1 MAAAPACIAIEVDEM
16 LKRRRT
22 VEQRTA
28 ALPRV
33 MILSERVALMEKEK
47 DAAMDNLRK
56 LAPCDRH
63 AEAFST
69 ALKKL
74 HAELVAARQRNNGRG
89 PSAILVWNAL
99 ERCATSRFDGTVLR
113 SLRGSPRMAGQRTFA
128 GQVETWLP
136 MLSAPPP
143 SPSSSVLTPP
153 PAA

>member
-1 MAAAPACIAIEVDEM
+1 MMA
-16 LKRRRT
+16 RRRKA

-33 MILSERVALMEKEK
+33 MTMSERVALMEKEK
-47 DAAMDNLRK
+47 DAAMNNLRE
-56 LAPCDRH
+56 LARQCDEH
-63 AEAFST
+63 AEAFSG

-74 HAELVAARQRNNGRG
+74 HAEIVAARQRNNGRG

-113 SLRGSPRMAGQRTFA
+113 SLRGSPRVAGQRTFT
-128 GQVETWLP
+128 GQVEQWLP
-136 MLSAPPP
+136 MLTAPQPPP
-143 SPSSSVLTPP
+143 SAAVLTPP